1 MATNQKTYCPTLGL
15 CDAATHHAAIDILS
29 ELITPPMLMNTLS
42 EDVIHL
48 RQIILKTE
56 AQTKE

>member
-1 MATNQKTYCPTLGL
+1 MRQRIMRYRYTERA
-15 CDAATHHAAIDILS
+15 HR
-29 ELITPPMLMNTLS
+29 TPPMLMNTLS

-56 AQTKE
+56 AQTKEVYC